1 MTVADWTAASGF
13 TTIEIACWPASSGDT
28 RRYAGTSHIDVD
40 GISDAEASE
49 IVDRMNGI
57 GLEIS
62 GLGYYPNPLHPDD
75 EHARMVI
82 DHLKKVI
89 VAAGKMGVGVVNTF
103 IGADRALT
111 QDENWEKATRVWP
124 EIISAAQD
132 SGVKIAIENCPMI
145 FSKDEWPSGHNLAYN
160 PKIWRRMFEEFGE
173 TIGLN
178 FDPSHLVW
186 LMIDIESCH
195 LGVRRAVLS
204 LPGQRRDDRLRR
216 ALRERVAVVRD
227 RMADSP
233 VARVGG
239 CRLGRGLPIPV
250 SGRLRRAHHHRTR
263 GPRLREDRRAG
274 QARLP
279 DRPGR
284 AGSLRALTA
293 ECRARRGGDGRG
305 RVRTF

>member
-1 MTVADWTAASGF
+1 MKLGLLTAPFPELPLDEVADWTAEVGF

-40 GISDAEASE
+40 GLSNDQASE
-49 IVDRMNGI
+49 IVAGMIGR

-89 VAAGKMGVGVVNTF
+89 VAAGKMKVDVVNTF

-111 QDENWEKATRVWP
+111 QDENWDKATKVWP
-124 EIISAAQD
+124 EIIDCAKEN
-132 SGVKIAIENCPMI
+132 GVRMAIENCPMI
-145 FSKDEWPSGHNLAYN
+145 FSKDEWPSGHNVAYN

-186 LMIDIESCH
+186 LMIDMEAAIYEFGSRFYH
-195 LGVRRAVLS
+195 FQAKDVMIDFDGLYENGTLS
-204 LPGQRRDDRLRR
+204 SGIGWQIPRLPGLGDTDWGRCFS
-216 ALRERVAVVRD
+216 ALH
-227 RMADSP
+227 
-233 VARVGG
+233 RVGYDG
-239 CRLGRGLPIPV
+239 PIIIE
-250 SGRLRRAHHHRTR
+250 H
-263 GPRLREDRRAG
+263 EDRDFEQTDELVKRG
-274 QARLP
+274 FLIARDVLAP
-279 DRPGR
+279 Y
-284 AGSLRALTA
+284 
-293 ECRARRGGDGRG
+293 
-305 RVRTF
+305 VH